1 MDNLKWFKYLLREE
15 QEEDKKSPNIT
26 FKSGKLIDLI
36 ADNRRIKRL
45 RVPSWI
51 LQTDV
56 YPKNDPKSVAAVA
69 YDNSEPVAIVTIS
82 QDKYTDHALIN
93 QFVDVW
99 HRGLNLSTKLL
110 NMALEASDEWE
121 TIIGSR
127 RTLEMLRRRGFEEF
141 STNCPY
147 EDCAVFKNKHY
158 KGEPLLTLPKP
169 KRVRKIKKS

>member
-1 MDNLKWFKYLLREE
+1 MNNLKWFKYLLREE
-15 QEEDKKSPNIT
+15 EDKKPSNIT
-26 FKSGKLIDLI
+26 FKSGKLVDLI

-56 YPKNDPKSVAAVA
+56 YPSNDPKSIAAVA
-69 YDNSEPVAIVTIS
+69 YDNGEPVAIVTIS
-82 QDKYTDHALIN
+82 KDKYTDHALVN

-110 NMALEASDEWE
+110 NMVLEVSDEWE

-127 RTLEMLRRRGFEEF
+127 RTYDMLKRRGFEEF
-141 STNCPY
+141 SKSCPY
-147 EDCAVFKNKHY
+147 QDCVVFKNKHY
-158 KGEPLLTLPKP
+158 KGEPLLTLRK
-169 KRVRKIKKS
+169 KRIKKSKA